1 MTPEQI
7 TLLNEWQLAKQEAV
21 RVAPIVAREMAL
33 RKAVVASFWPTP
45 AEGTNNQDLNAGWKL
60 KYVHSF
66 DYKVDDAA
74 LPLLREELA
83 KEQVSLDGLF
93 KYSAALVLKEYRT
106 LGDNIKSKVDQV
118 LTIKPKSPTLELIPP
133 KEQ

>member
-7 TLLNEWQLAKQEAV
+7 QLLSDWQAARADLGIAKAMVEK
-21 RVAPIVAREMAL
+21 EMAL
-33 RKAVVASFWPTP
+33 RKAVVASFWPAP